1 MTTPPGLLTRLRTAE
16 AELAALR
23 SELARYASRSAVPP
37 RAEPIVRLAVTCP
50 TAADDYP
57 AAAGCFP
64 ASVFPIKFLDV
75 DFTETAGDQALTD
88 TVRSGAAQAVAYS
101 LHDRYLAEGTPV
113 RVLRA
118 NRRWVILDGEAVAL
132 IGTTDPQDETEPD
145 PGELVDTPLNVS
157 TGFANDTEE
166 NYFEWDAANARLE
179 VQRRGAGLWR
189 FSIETLFKIAHPDK
203 PSAQVIP
210 LVYNTDL
217 EITLIE
223 PNPFPAL
230 LATTSA
236 AAVAWGPNTTY
247 NQHVITGTF
256 AAMRGEWS
264 YLFSEGD
271 WIKFL
276 GRHFSQDA
284 DEAIDW
290 GTGSIMA
297 IRSTYNDWLP

>member
-113 RVLRA
+113 RVLRQ
-118 NRRWVILDGEAVAL
+118 NRRWVILDEEAVAL
-132 IGTTDPQDETEPD
+132 VAASAALASGDFTAGVGYPA
-145 PGELVDTPLNVS
+145 VS
-157 TGFANDTEE
+157 GKFYNDQNE
-166 NYFEWDAANARLE
+166 NYFEWDAANNRLE
-179 VQRRGAGLWR
+179 ATARGAGVWLFRWR
-189 FSIETLFKIAHPDK
+189 FTAQWTHDALNTYISLPAAPNGTYQITVVDATCTPDYVIAGDATNLFGWAQRPTLVGFSGGGAYATQGADWLFRFGEGGSLKLKVTNND
-203 PSAQVIP
+203 
-210 LVYNTDL
+210 TGG
-217 EITLIE
+217 TL
-223 PNPFPAL
+223 
-230 LATTSA
+230 TTS
-236 AAVAWGPNTTY
+236 
-247 NQHVITGTF
+247 
-256 AAMRGEWS
+256 
-264 YLFSEGD
+264 
-271 WIKFL
+271 L
-276 GRHFSQDA
+276 GA
-284 DEAIDW
+284 L
-290 GTGSIMA
+290 TA
-297 IRSTYNDWLP
+297 IRTTYNDWLPT